1 MKTSSGDYI
10 ATDFYAVVQAHRA
23 IAEMGDE
30 QKVSAI
36 LLDGPPGTGK
46 TFLARTIARLLRA
59 ELIHF
64 QFFPGCGRSD
74 LMWDIS
80 VGRDGKTRDDGVI
93 LRALRKSRDKKTV
106 LLLDELDKAAMEVD
120 SFLLN
125 FLNEGHLY
133 VQGEGLLEVNRTN
146 LIVCITKNDQ
156 RDASHALIRRCRTV
170 LMDWPNL
177 KTETAIM
184 KSVLPVLTDDSC
196 RVLLEIP
203 TRLRRNPEVLKA
215 PSTPE
220 ICRAVGDLL
229 ELIKAGCNSEVVGV
243 YYISCLCPLP
253 ADRKWVEKSPA
264 YVGLALQEALAP
276 LTDRVDISHSAFS
289 DVLLQTLPK

>member
-1 MKTSSGDYI
+1 MNPSFGDYI
-10 ATDFYAVVQAHRA
+10 ATDLYAVVQAHRA

-30 QKVSAI
+30 RKVSAL

-46 TFLARTIARLLRA
+46 TFLARTIAKFLKA

-74 LMWDIS
+74 LMWDIA

-93 LRALRKSRDKKTV
+93 LKSLRLSLKKKTI
-106 LLLDELDKAAMEVD
+106 LLLDELDKAALEVD

-125 FLNEGHLY
+125 FLNEGHIY
-133 VQGEGLLEVNRTN
+133 VQGEGLLEADRNN
-146 LIVCITKNDQ
+146 LLVCITKNDQ
-156 RDASHALIRRCRTV
+156 REASHALIRRCRAV
-170 LMDWPNL
+170 LMDWPSIN
-177 KTETAIM
+177 TETAIM
-184 KSVLPVLTDDSC
+184 RTNLPVLTDEAC

-203 TRLRRNPEVLKA
+203 TRLRRNPEVKKP

-229 ELIKAGCNSEVVGV
+229 ELSKRGCNPEVIGV

-253 ADRKWVEKSPA
+253 QDRKWVEKSPV
-264 YVGLALQEALAP
+264 YVGLSVKEALDGLADKTESAHSP
-276 LTDRVDISHSAFS
+276 FSQLLSDI
-289 DVLLQTLPK
+289 LPK